1 MIVGVGVDVVD
12 MHRIQEVLKRQGERF
27 LERVYTP
34 GERSFCRDR
43 RDPTPHLAARFAAKE
58 AVFKAL
64 GTGWAKGV
72 TWVDIEVCRQGQE
85 APFLILHGEAKRM
98 SESLGVRRTHLSLSH
113 SETAAVA
120 VVILES

>member
-12 MHRIQEVLKRQGERF
+12 IHRIQDMLKRQGERF

-34 GERSFCRDR
+34 DERSFCRDR
-43 RDPTPHLAARFAAKE
+43 RDPAPHLAARFAAKE

-72 TWVDIEVCRQGQE
+72 TWVDIEVCRQGHE
-85 APFLILHGEAKRM
+85 APFLVLHGEAKRV
-98 SESLGVRRTHLSLSH
+98 SESLGVRRMHLSLSH
-113 SETAAVA
+113 SQTAAVA
-120 VVILES
+120 VAILEA